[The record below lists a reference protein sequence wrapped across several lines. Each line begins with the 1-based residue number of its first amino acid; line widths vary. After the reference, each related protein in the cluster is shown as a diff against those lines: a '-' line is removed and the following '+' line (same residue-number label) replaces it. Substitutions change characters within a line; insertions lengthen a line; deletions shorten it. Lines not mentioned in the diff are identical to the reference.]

1 MWPASTLIVL
11 LVIAGVAA
19 AILFL
24 PVNPVAYKQTKTA
37 PAQADVTALELD
49 FTADV
54 ASVNIYYQELVDSL
68 IVLNV
73 SATGSTNIF
82 AAQPPINVTFTHAV
96 AGSTLH
102 VASQIHRNPA
112 WTWQFGLNVVC
123 NLYIDPSM
131 SLDIDVKTTVG
142 TITMNSKAG
151 LVFDRLDLE
160 TTTGSIGT
168 KFGQNVTLKG
178 DARLETTTGG
188 ISLETYNLKTSSN
201 IHLRVTTTTG
211 GVNINATQTTLLPAN
226 VTLNAQATTGG
237 ITLKLTIANN
247 VAAKI
252 TYQTTIGGT
261 TLNKQ
266 GFTGTD
272 SPIQSTNYPAAG
284 NINADLKTTTG
295 GISINATY
303 AP

>member
-1 MWPASTLIVL
+1 MWPASTLIIL
-11 LVIAGVAA
+11 LIIAAVAA

-37 PAQADVTALELD
+37 PAQAGVAALGLD

-54 ASVNIYYQELVDSL
+54 ASVNIYYQELTDSL
-68 IVLNV
+68 VVLNV
-73 SATGSTNIF
+73 SATGATSIF
-82 AAQPPINVTFTHAV
+82 AAQIPINVTFTYAV
-96 AGSTLH
+96 AGTTLH
-102 VASQIHRNPA
+102 VASQIHRNPV

-131 SLDIDVKTTVG
+131 SLNIDIKTTVG

-151 LVFDRLDLE
+151 LVFDRLNIE
-160 TTTGSIGT
+160 TTTGSIEA
-168 KFGQNVTLKG
+168 KLGQNVTLKS

-188 ISLETYNLKTSSN
+188 ISLETYNLKTPSN
-201 IHLRVTTTTG
+201 TYIRATTTTG
-211 GVNINATQTTLLPAN
+211 GVNINATQTTPLPAN

-261 TLNKQ
+261 SLNKQ
-266 GFTGTD
+266 GFTGTN
-272 SPIQSTNYPAAG
+272 SPIQSTNYPTAG

-303 AP
+303 TP